1 MDTRVIDEYIK
12 KFCSSQ
18 FNYKETGR
26 YQSWNIVF
34 NDFSKHQDDKD
45 YDYLA
50 RSLTLYL
57 ASWGMM
63 RGSSK
68 LLTDYNYRIHIP
80 AVEIILADFSEL
92 KNYPQ
97 NEKEIDAYVKFV
109 WKRIIALKDYYS
121 KVSVSPTDTLLTKI
135 MLGTEAATP
144 AYDQYFK
151 KFLKANGLT
160 QKLGEQSLKEVW
172 ALWFK
177 IKSDLSNEAGYPPMK
192 LLDMAG
198 FQYGQESE

>member
-1 MDTRVIDEYIK
+1 MDIKVIAENIE
-12 KFCSSQ
+12 KFRSSEC
-18 FNYKETGR
+18 NTKENGR
-26 YQSWNIVF
+26 YRSWEIVF
-34 NDFSKHQDDKD
+34 KDFDEHQDDKD

-50 RSLTLYL
+50 RSLALYL

-68 LLTDYNYRIHIP
+68 LLTDYNYLIHIP
-80 AVEIILADFSEL
+80 AVQIILVDFPEL

-97 NEKEIDAYVKFV
+97 NEKEIEAYVRLV
-109 WKRIIALKDYYS
+109 WKKITALKNYYS
-121 KVSVSPTDTLLTKI
+121 KVGISPTDTLLTKI
-135 MLGTEAATP
+135 MLRTEAATP
-144 AYDQYFK
+144 AYDQYFR

-177 IKSDLSNEAGYPPMK
+177 IKSDLSNEVDYPPVK
-192 LLDMAG
+192 LLDMAS
-198 FQYGQESE
+198 FQYGQEN